1 MFVSFFKESGVDEGL
16 WPHDLCILLHRG
28 ILIHRFPNRGGGDL
42 RIVRWLTTFSEDDAE
57 VKGEMGTKIVLFGP
71 QRPAIKWLE
80 VQVCRLRVEAFFF
93 LPPLPRQLPWS
104 VRSLRARGR
113 LVCAVSS

>member
-1 MFVSFFKESGVDEGL
+1 MFVCFFKESGVDEGL

-28 ILIHRFPNRGGGDL
+28 VLIHRFPNRGDGDL

-80 VQVCRLRVEAFFF
+80 VQVCRLRVEAFF
-93 LPPLPRQLPWS
+93 LS
-104 VRSLRARGR
+104 AATASATTV
-113 LVCAVSS
+113 VCAKPACKREACV